1 MNIVQVSW
9 ANIKSKPLNSFLSAM
24 LLSLG
29 VAVISL
35 VLVVSSQLQQQF
47 TKNSKGI
54 GMVIGAKGSPLQLIL
69 SSIYQIDAPTGNIK
83 KYEADAI
90 AQHRLVKFGIPLSF
104 GDNYKGYRIVG
115 TTQAYFTHFE
125 ATAEQGH
132 LPHETME
139 VAVGAIAA
147 AHLELKVGDTFY
159 GAHGFDEAGHV
170 HDEQAYK
177 VSAVLAY
184 NNSVVDNLIL
194 TPLESV
200 WDMHAA
206 HNHAEHEDE
215 HNHEEHIHDE
225 HCDHAHEHEHEHEHN
240 HESKIDSTAE
250 ITAMLIGFK
259 SPLGAI
265 QLPRYINEN
274 TNMQSALP
282 AIEIN
287 RLFGLL
293 GIGFSAVQALALVLL
308 IISGLSIFI
317 ALYTAIKERKYELA
331 VMRTLGASRAQLL
344 QLVLLEGFWLS
355 TIGLLVGFILSKV
368 ALLILMQ
375 LFGSSLHIQLQ
386 LFSIESGEWLLIPA
400 IFGIGLLSALLPALQ
415 AQKLDISKLL
425 STP

>member
-1 MNIVQVSW
+1 
-9 ANIKSKPLNSFLSAM
+9 M

-35 VLVVSSQLQQQF
+35 VLVVSHQLQQQF
-47 TKNSKGI
+47 NKNSKGI

-90 AQHRLVKFGIPLSF
+90 AKHRLVKFGIPLSF

-115 TTQAYFTHFE
+115 TTTDYFNHFE
-125 ATAEQGH
+125 AIAESGH
-132 LPHETME
+132 LPHATME

-147 AHLELKVGDTFY
+147 ANLELKVGNTFY
-159 GAHGFDEAGHV
+159 GAHGFDDAGHV
-170 HDEQAYK
+170 HDELAYR

-200 WDMHAA
+200 WDMHAS
-206 HNHAEHEDE
+206 HNHEAEHEQHQE
-215 HNHEEHIHDE
+215 HHHEHEHG
-225 HCDHAHEHEHEHEHN
+225 HEHEHEHTHEH
-240 HESKIDSTAE
+240 ETKVDSTAE

-293 GIGFSAVQALALVLL
+293 GIGFSAIQALALVLL

-331 VMRTLGASRAQLL
+331 VMRTLGATRAQLL

-355 TIGLLVGFILSKV
+355 SIGLVVGFILSKV

-386 LFSIESGEWLLIPA
+386 LFSVESGEWLLIPA
-400 IFGIGLLSALLPALQ
+400 IFGIGLFSALIPALQ